1 MPKRTFESIRKSR
14 ERGIAAYLTAIFML
28 VMIPI
33 VGLAIDGGFAFVIR
47 TRLSA
52 AADASALAA
61 GRGINLASTVA
72 AAQAQATSQATAFF
86 NANFPSGYMNT
97 STLAVPALLHPPSR

>member
-14 ERGIAAYLTAIFML
+14 EKGIAVYLTAFFLL

-33 VGLAIDGGFAFVIR
+33 VGLAIDGGYAFVIR

-52 AADASALAA
+52 AADSSALARGGGLLSA
-61 GRGINLASTVA
+61 GGGPRHQPGQHGSGGAS
-72 AAQAQATSQATAFF
+72 
-86 NANFPSGYMNT
+86 ANYLPGYH
-97 STLAVPALLHPPSR
+97 LLQLQLPLRLHEHQHAC

>member
-14 ERGIAAYLTAIFML
+14 EKGIAVYLTAFFL
-28 VMIPI
+28 LLMIPI
-33 VGLAIDGGFAFVIR
+33 VGLAIDGGYAFVIR

-52 AADASALAA
+52 AADSAALAA
-61 GRGINLASTVA
+61 GRGINLSGT
-72 AAQAQATSQATAFF
+72 QAQANTQATTQATAFF

-97 STLAVPALLHPPSR
+97 STT